1 MRSPDMTCAANP
13 DLNINHIGGFS
24 MVSTAFYAQPNQ
36 FLARINPFY
45 GINWFELRQA
55 YRVFLSDPSQGI
67 LHILVAGRSSNWQRW
82 VEVRLAHQAAD
93 LAQTALSIN
102 VAELLQLPENTLGGA
117 YARHITSQ
125 GFDPEA
131 FIAREDQAHWLNQRL
146 GLSHDVHHVITGFD
160 GSPLGE
166 FGLAAF
172 VLVQYRD
179 LLNVFVLSHLPWF
192 MLGNPSLVPKA
203 ISSLIKGLRHG
214 FVCRPIIAYPFEAN
228 WHKPLL
234 QVRQELGLQ

>member
-1 MRSPDMTCAANP
+1 
-13 DLNINHIGGFS
+13 
-24 MVSTAFYAQPNQ
+24 MVSTAFRSRQNQ
-36 FLARINPFY
+36 FFARINPLF
-45 GINWFELRQA
+45 GVNWFELRQA
-55 YRVFLSDPSQGI
+55 YRVFLQNPSQGI
-67 LHILVAGRSSNWQRW
+67 LHILAAGRASNWQRW
-82 VEVRLAHQAAD
+82 VEARLAHQAAQ
-93 LAQTALSIN
+93 LSHTTLSIN
-102 VAELLQLPENTLGGA
+102 VDQLLQLSADTLGGA
-117 YARHITSQ
+117 YARHITRQ

-131 FIAREDQAHWLNQRL
+131 FVTEADQDHWLNQRL

-179 LLNVFVLSHLPWF
+179 LLNMFVLSHLPWF
-192 MLGNPSLVPKA
+192 MLGHPSLVPKA
-203 ISSLIKGLRHG
+203 IASIVKGLRQG
-214 FVCRPIIAYPFEAN
+214 FICRPIIAYPFEEN